1 MVEQQVSWEK
11 FCLVVGL
18 ELELELGLVDSWE
31 LELELELDG
40 MFGRELGL
48 VELVGMIG
56 QGRVGGR
63 LGLVEGGDVELEQ
76 VEILVLVVDKLV
88 VRVVEVK
95 PCHLV

>member
-1 MVEQQVSWEK
+1 
-11 FCLVVGL
+11 LVVGL
-18 ELELELGLVDSWE
+18 ELELDLVDSLG
-31 LELELELDG
+31 LELELGLDDRFELEL
-40 MFGRELGL
+40 ELGL

-95 PCHLV
+95 PYHLV